1 MQKNLEYLKTLN
13 INDMHNTTHI
23 SISSLEAILSRS
35 YDKLERIHFS
45 GFISILEREYQ
56 VDLSDIRSEY
66 AAFHPKPQVQHAA
79 ANVNAMLK
87 ETPKKEN
94 QKGWLVLLLIVV
106 GVLAAFFFVNKY
118 ILNTQKFSFSSEVN
132 NSEINAA
139 KETMHNNATVKPYL
153 NKEKQVRSDD
163 TNKQEAPP
171 PAAVVTTTPEK
182 VDGVEVIQ
190 TQPITEGE
198 IVSQTSGVS
207 YNDQVTIIPHKKV
220 WIGLIALPSMKK
232 KNIVTS
238 DEVKIDDTKDWLIAL
253 GHAEVDVQQDSEL
266 LTFKGAKPIYFI
278 YEYGTLRQ
286 IDKAEFK
293 ELNQGKIW

>member
-23 SISSLEAILSRS
+23 SIASLEAILSRS

-66 AAFHPKPQVQHAA
+66 AAFNPKPQVQHST
-79 ANVNAMLK
+79 ANVNAMRND
-87 ETPKKEN
+87 TPKKEN
-94 QKGWLVLLLIVV
+94 QKGWLVLLLVIV

-139 KETMHNNATVKPYL
+139 KETMHNNATVKPYMT
-153 NKEKQVRSDD
+153 KETKAVSSVATQK
-163 TNKQEAPP
+163 TPP
-171 PAAVVTTTPEK
+171 PAVATTVLEQ

-190 TQPITEGE
+190 TQPIAEGE
-198 IVSQTSGVS
+198 IISQTSGVS

-220 WIGLIALPSMKK
+220 WVGLIALPSMKK

-253 GHAEVDVQQDSEL
+253 GHGEVDVQQDSEL
-266 LTFKGAKPIYFI
+266 LNFKGAKPIYFI

-293 ELNQGKIW
+293 EHNQGKIW

>member
-23 SISSLEAILSRS
+23 SISSLKAILSRS

-66 AAFHPKPQVQHAA
+66 AAFNPKPAVQHATE
-79 ANVNAMLK
+79 NVSAMRND
-87 ETPKKEN
+87 TPKKES
-94 QKGWLVLLLIVV
+94 QKGWLVLLLIIVSV
-106 GVLAAFFFVNKY
+106 AAAFFFVNTY
-118 ILNTQKFSFSSEVN
+118 ILDTQKFSLNSEVN

-153 NKEKQVRSDD
+153 SKESTAVSHVEKQDKVAS
-163 TNKQEAPP
+163 
-171 PAAVVTTTPEK
+171 AAVQSTPEK

-190 TQPITEGE
+190 TQPLAEGE

-207 YNDQVTIIPHKKV
+207 YNDQVTIITHKKV

-238 DEVKIDDTKDWLIAL
+238 DEVTIDDTKDWLIAL
-253 GHAEVDVQQDSEL
+253 GHSEVDVQQDSEL
-266 LTFKGAKPIYFI
+266 LNFKGAKPLYFI

>member
-1 MQKNLEYLKTLN
+1 MQKNLDFLKTLD
-13 INDMHNTTHI
+13 IHEIQSRTHI
-23 SISSLEAILSRS
+23 SMSSLEAILNQS

-66 AAFHPKPQVQHAA
+66 AAFNPAPSVQQPTVA
-79 ANVNAMLK
+79 VNTLRND
-87 ETPKKEN
+87 TPKKEN
-94 QKGWLVLLLIVV
+94 QKGWLLLLLIII
-106 GVLAAFFFVNKY
+106 GILAALFFVNKY
-118 ILNTQKFSFSSEVN
+118 ILNTQKFSLNSEVN

-153 NKEKQVRSDD
+153 NKETDTVHTKQ
-163 TNKQEAPP
+163 QEN
-171 PAAVVTTTPEK
+171 AAVAVETKTPER
-182 VDGVEVIQ
+182 VDGVEVIE
-190 TQPITEGE
+190 TQPLAEGE

-207 YNDQVTIIPHKKV
+207 YNDQVTIVPHKKV
-220 WIGLIALPSMKK
+220 WIGLIELPSMKK

-238 DEVKIDDTKDWLIAL
+238 RDVKIDDTKDWLIAL
-253 GHAEVDVQQDSEL
+253 GHAEVDIQQDSEL
-266 LTFKGAKPIYFI
+266 LNFKGSKPIYFI